1 MISFISCY
9 QQLCSFADDNTWPC
23 FVKTI
28 PELTAFLESKCEA
41 TWNFFDGNKM
51 IVNPGK
57 FQAII
62 IDNTK
67 QDHANETLKA
77 GSK

>member
-1 MISFISCY
+1 
-9 QQLCSFADDNTWPC
+9 
-23 FVKTI
+23 
-28 PELTAFLESKCEA
+28 
-41 TWNFFDGNKM
+41 M

-57 FQAII
+57 FQVII

>member
-1 MISFISCY
+1 
-9 QQLCSFADDNTWPC
+9 
-23 FVKTI
+23 
-28 PELTAFLESKCEA
+28 
-41 TWNFFDGNKM
+41 M